1 MFAILICCIF
11 LFWMLYLWFW
21 FFFIFVLVF
30 AFFLFGF
37 YIFNLVS
44 KIILLIR
51 CFGVQLLFFFC
62 SHFCHGLYVCGLGF
76 LFLLFCCGCSWVV
89 FVFRVVVFRVFV
101 CCVVV
106 RCRCLF
112 VFLLCLLFVVGPQRN
127 KLRKRSDIEA
137 SNFMTNSRQF
147 HDRLVSCERAS
158 VLHARWRDRAI
169 DKTEIGRPRALKFTY
184 MGAMGPC

>member
-1 MFAILICCIF
+1 MFAILICCIL

-21 FFFIFVLVF
+21 FFSFFVLVF
-30 AFFLFGF
+30 AFFFLAFTYLIWFLKLYYLFVVLVFNCCFSFVHISVMVYMFVGLGF
-37 YIFNLVS
+37 
-44 KIILLIR
+44 
-51 CFGVQLLFFFC
+51 CFCCFVVGVRGLFLFFVLLFFA
-62 SHFCHGLYVCGLGF
+62 
-76 LFLLFCCGCSWVV
+76 LLFVV
-89 FVFRVVVFRVFV
+89 LL
-101 CCVVV
+101 CVVV
-106 RCRCLF
+106 VCLF
-112 VFLLCLLFVVGPQRN
+112 FLLCLLFVVGPQRN